1 MRRIHLL
8 LATALLAAPC
18 AAMAQNCAGFGD
30 VAASSPFCQNVEWV
44 RNRAVTL
51 GCGDGSNYCPSDPVS
66 RLQMA
71 IFLHRLG
78 TALTPVDLPV
88 AAVPAAV
95 QTPGANPVVCAT
107 ADYPVTGFPRRA
119 YVNAMATLSAP
130 SASIDVR
137 AAVAYSTNGGASWT
151 PVGNSDQYA
160 TLYQPTPPATLPDQ
174 ATLAPFGSVDLNV
187 GQTVRFGV
195 QLGQIAGGGTV
206 SVACS
211 TRVQVANRNGVS
223 TPFDAAPA
231 AVAERPRGG

>member
-1 MRRIHLL
+1 MRRIHF
-8 LATALLAAPC
+8 LLAAALLVAPC
-18 AAMAQNCAGFGD
+18 TATAQNCAGFGD

-88 AAVPAAV
+88 ATAPAAV
-95 QTPGANPVVCAT
+95 QTPGSTPVVCAT
-107 ADYPVTGFPRRA
+107 ADYAVTGFPRRA
-119 YVNAMATLSAP
+119 YVNAMVTLAAP
-130 SASIDVR
+130 SAAIDVQAR
-137 AAVAYSTNGGASWT
+137 VVVSVNTGPWT
-151 PVGNSDQYA
+151 PIANSDQYA

-195 QLGQIAGGGTV
+195 QLGQIAGVGTV

-223 TPFDAAPA
+223 TPFDAAPN